1 MELVIDIEK
10 KLRKTDYIIRKKGRE
25 ILKDFSITA
34 PQFVALQLLV
44 SSEGLTIG
52 ELSNKMALACSTI
65 TDLVDRME
73 KNELVSRL
81 KDDKDRRIVRIKV
94 KEKGHVLVK
103 DVLVRRQA
111 YLAEQLIDFN
121 EEEKKSLSK
130 NLTKLYEVM
139 K

>member
-1 MELVIDIEK
+1 MELVVDIEK
-10 KLRKTDYIIRKKGRE
+10 NLREIDYIIRKKGRE
-25 ILKDFSITA
+25 ILKDFSITT
-34 PQFVALQLLV
+34 PQFVALQFLA

-73 KNELVSRL
+73 KNDLVSRF
-81 KDDKDRRIVRIKV
+81 KDDKDRRVVRV
-94 KEKGHVLVK
+94 KAEEKGHQLVE

-111 YLAEQLIDFN
+111 YLLEKLIDFSDK
-121 EEEKKSLSK
+121 EKESLAES
-130 NLTKLYEVM
+130 LFKLYKVM